1 MKLQRQGLIA
11 ACVVALAAPAW
22 AQAKAEEHAAQH
34 PATATA
40 ADDMVEG
47 EIRKV
52 DKGSAKITIR
62 HGEIKRLDMPPMT
75 MVFQVKE
82 PTLLDKVKA
91 GDKVR
96 FRAEKTPSGYAV
108 AEIESLR

>member
-1 MKLQRQGLIA
+1 MKSLILSL
-11 ACVVALAAPAW
+11 VLAAAFASPVS
-22 AQAKAEEHAAQH
+22 AQTTAAEHSAHH
-34 PATATA
+34 PASAAA
-40 ADDMVEG
+40 ADDMVDG

-52 DKGSAKITIR
+52 DKGSAKITIK

-82 PTLLDKVKA
+82 PALLDKVKA

-96 FRAEKTPSGYAV
+96 FKAEQTPGGFVVTAIQT
-108 AEIESLR
+108 AP